1 MQRWQIIPQKILK
14 SHQQRNV
21 SMYNYVKASC
31 FRSCIV
37 TLQKTCPTFGRVV
50 ETWCNRFVL
59 VCFFHSYFFF
69 LNVVKSRSWGIQK
82 NLFLMPKSRDCNLRR
97 LIKFSILKFVSKSLG
112 HDLENLFFFLLS
124 YVHVHILTMMSNL
137 PVNVLVR
144 FVKMSSHKQPLY
156 HHRGKA
162 PRSLKIRL
170 LLLHNTK
177 LKLYIIERS
186 TEKTLSISPWYL
198 NVTA

>member
-1 MQRWQIIPQKILK
+1 
-14 SHQQRNV
+14 
-21 SMYNYVKASC
+21 
-31 FRSCIV
+31 
-37 TLQKTCPTFGRVV
+37 
-50 ETWCNRFVL
+50 
-59 VCFFHSYFFF
+59 
-69 LNVVKSRSWGIQK
+69 
-82 NLFLMPKSRDCNLRR
+82 MPKSRDCNLRR

-144 FVKMSSHKQPLY
+144 FVKMSFHKQPLY

-186 TEKTLSISPWYL
+186 TEKTLSISP
-198 NVTA
+198 